1 MNFTIA
7 VSEIKELF
15 SLIKEKPT
23 KLFEMM
29 ELNIQKQVG
38 NYLSKLMDLELTDY
52 LGRKPYQRTGA
63 SSDLK
68 DEKPKNYRNGS
79 YSRKFFI
86 KNIGK
91 VETKVPRDRNNEF
104 HTKVLPKA
112 KRYDERLY
120 SDLHVMFLSGISTRA
135 LSMLS
140 KKLIGRKVSPSEI
153 SQTSRSFHWR

>member
-63 SSDLK
+63 SPDLK

-86 KNIGK
+86 KNIGE
-91 VETKVPRDRNNEF
+91 VET
-104 HTKVLPKA
+104 
-112 KRYDERLY
+112 
-120 SDLHVMFLSGISTRA
+120 
-135 LSMLS
+135 
-140 KKLIGRKVSPSEI
+140 
-153 SQTSRSFHWR
+153 